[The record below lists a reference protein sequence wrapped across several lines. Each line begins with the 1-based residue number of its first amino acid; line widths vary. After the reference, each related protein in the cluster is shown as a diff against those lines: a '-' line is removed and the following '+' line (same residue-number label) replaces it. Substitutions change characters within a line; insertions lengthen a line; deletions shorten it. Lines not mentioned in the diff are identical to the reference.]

1 MPNRLAVDQFVVLFG
16 LLDSQSL
23 LDKDFIASLFRKSA
37 ENFDETFNFLCQIKV
52 ASDRQ
57 GKITISRN
65 FSNYLK
71 QIQDLSDTQRKEM
84 ISEYLINALL
94 HRRSDTSQ
102 EFLEYIRN
110 YRFSDSLF
118 VYKPTSSDNIR
129 FADTRNFLID
139 LGLVEYDASGKQYVF
154 LRPALLDELNDAE
167 KVITVEIFE
176 KVQKSKK
183 ELGDRAELVALQYEQ
198 NRLAHL
204 PKVVS
209 EIKHVSKGIV
219 NAGFDI
225 ESFTEVGDRNVVKRF
240 IEVKAVLKNSARF
253 YWSRNEIEKSKELR
267 ESYWLYL
274 VPYTSKHVFDTE
286 NIDKICNPYKN
297 VFLDQN
303 EWMRQIE
310 LYSFSK

>member
-1 MPNRLAVDQFVVLFG
+1 M
-16 LLDSQSL
+16 
-23 LDKDFIASLFRKSA
+23 FRKSA

-52 ASDRQ
+52 LSDKQ
-57 GKITISRN
+57 GEIAISRN
-65 FSNYLK
+65 FSSYLK
-71 QIQDLSDTQRKEM
+71 QIQDLSDAQRREM
-84 ISEYLINALL
+84 ISEYLIGALL
-94 HRRSDTSQ
+94 HGKTDTSQ
-102 EFLEYIRN
+102 EVLEYIRN

-118 VYKPTSSDNIR
+118 VYKPTSSDNVR

-139 LGLVEYDASGKQYVF
+139 LGLVEYDTGRKQYVF

-167 KVITVEIFE
+167 KVITVEVFE

-204 PKVVS
+204 PKVAS

-225 ESFTEVGDRNVVKRF
+225 ESFTEIGDGSVVKRF
-240 IEVKAVLKNSARF
+240 IEVKAVLKNSVRF
-253 YWSRNEIEKSKELR
+253 YWSRNEIEKSKELG

-274 VPYTSKHVFDTE
+274 VSYNSKHVFDPE
-286 NIDKICNPYKN
+286 KIDKICDPYKN
-297 VFLDQN
+297 VFLDKD
-303 EWMRQIE
+303 EWVPQVE
-310 LYSFSK
+310 LYSFTK